1 MNKMLIAAATAT
13 GLLCASQSVLA
24 EGDTYIGA
32 QYNMYTVSTS
42 GADDLEPDGLALILG
57 GKLNDNFMIEGRF
70 GRSLSDD
77 NIPGVAL
84 KVDEQIGFYV
94 KGGMEFANMVF
105 PYVALGYTK
114 VDFETRDPI
123 DDTAYGLPYGTESD
137 LSYGVGADLHF
148 GNLQVGIEWMMLQ
161 DKTDY
166 ELEGLSLSGAWRF

>member
-13 GLLCASQSVLA
+13 GLLCASQSALA

-32 QYNMYTVSTS
+32 QYTMFTVSTS
-42 GADDLEPDGLALILG
+42 GADDLEPDGMALVLG
-57 GKLNDNFMIEGRF
+57 GKLSDNFMIEGRF

-94 KGGMEFANMVF
+94 KGGMEFADMVF

-114 VDFETRDPI
+114 VDFETRGAI
-123 DDTAYGLPYGTESD
+123 DQTESD

-166 ELEGLSLSGAWRF
+166 ELEGLSLTGAWRF